1 MKQEL
6 NTLGEVFIKT
16 LKISLD
22 QLTPESIDEIL
33 NSRDEPEFSS
43 LWMQAYETVE
53 EKEMDETLRDQI
65 DEIRK
70 EIFLF
75 TFRTANSSD
84 LPAYISEDFELIS
97 SYYVHQIQNQWV
109 TDLLFTYLNH
119 HIPGKE
125 FIKTDKT
132 MEALMLQV

>member
-6 NTLGEVFIKT
+6 NTLGEIFIKT

-125 FIKTDKT
+125 LIKTDKT